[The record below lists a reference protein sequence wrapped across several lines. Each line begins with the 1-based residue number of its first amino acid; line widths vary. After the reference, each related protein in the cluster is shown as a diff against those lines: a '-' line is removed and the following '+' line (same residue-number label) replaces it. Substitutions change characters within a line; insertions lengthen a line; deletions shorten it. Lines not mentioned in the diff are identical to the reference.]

1 MRQSAATAWSWIAN
15 EHGNDFTRSYLKL
28 PGSLSNPRGPCVP
41 STHPSEEQPCS
52 LDLAA
57 GSWQGHEPSRRIWVA
72 QRVPGS
78 SSLYWKEHSR
88 NPQLCHEPLR
98 ERREPKRRLPFAVWK
113 VTCSCVGHSFLT
125 VGFLSQFCGQ
135 ATVTCSL
142 AATGTAWGWV
152 PEPVCLD
159 SYPSS
164 TTSGK
169 FLPFSVPRSLQLKSR
184 GNDSTHFLE
193 SLSRL
198 S

>member
-1 MRQSAATAWSWIAN
+1 MI
-15 EHGNDFTRSYLKL
+15 LCKL
-28 PGSLSNPRGPCVP
+28 PEFSVLPLLIYVTIGKLQKLCFSTLELCDDRQTCLTSL
-41 STHPSEEQPCS
+41 
-52 LDLAA
+52 
-57 GSWQGHEPSRRIWVA
+57 
-72 QRVPGS
+72 
-78 SSLYWKEHSR
+78 SLYWKEHSR